1 MTNRKPAGDYTLR
14 SNRFLMSYLLLPA
27 DSLQQ
32 TVIKKHRSNCY
43 DKFTPLFF
51 QGCGID
57 NFKGSVSHCRV
68 A

>member
-1 MTNRKPAGDYTLR
+1 MTNRKPRGDYTLR
-14 SNRFLMSYLLLPA
+14 SNRFLMSSLLLLV
-27 DSLQQ
+27 DSLKQ
-32 TVIKKHRSNCY
+32 TVMKKHLSNCY
-43 DKFTPLFF
+43 DKFTSLFF